1 MRLAW
6 LVALGALLSAC
17 AQEPTAFDIPTSA
30 TSVER
35 FPILGGNAFQT
46 EFTLEATYPRTPA
59 LEFYRDHF
67 GTDWLLC
74 EWSGSE
80 WQSFIDAQGDIPLF
94 VHQQLYMLVNRKA
107 QREIMLSMRYISEQ
121 NGSLPDSNIQ
131 HIVIVEYMNSD
142 SSETIKRL
150 ELRCPSG

>member
-1 MRLAW
+1 MRLAS

-17 AQEPTAFDIPTSA
+17 AQEPTAFDIPASA
-30 TSVER
+30 KSVER
-35 FPILGGNAFQT
+35 FPIFGGNAFQT
-46 EFTLEATYPRTPA
+46 EFTLEATYPQTPA

-67 GTDWLLC
+67 GTPWLLC

-80 WQSFIDAQGDIPLF
+80 WHSFIDAQRDIPLV
-94 VHQQLYMLVNRKA
+94 VHQTLYMLVNRKA

-121 NGSLPDSNIQ
+121 HRSLPDSNVQ
-131 HIVIVEYMNSD
+131 HIVIVENMNSNA
-142 SSETIKRL
+142 SETIKRL